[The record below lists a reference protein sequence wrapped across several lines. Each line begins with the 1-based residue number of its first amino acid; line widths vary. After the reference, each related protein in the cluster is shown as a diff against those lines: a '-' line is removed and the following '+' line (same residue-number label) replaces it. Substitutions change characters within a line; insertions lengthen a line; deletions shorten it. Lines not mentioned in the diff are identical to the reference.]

1 MKASSL
7 AKVKRNVPLHIMLL
21 PAVILVLI
29 YSYGPMLGIVMAF
42 QRFIPGRG
50 LFGSP
55 YIGFRNFSYVF
66 NLPGFGQV
74 IWNTVFISFL
84 KIITGIIV
92 PVTFALLLNEV
103 ISKMT
108 KKMIQT
114 MIYLPFFMSWVI
126 MAGILRDI
134 LSPSTGIINRFLIF
148 ITADPIY
155 FLADAEIFPW
165 VIVISHIWKEFGYA
179 TIIYLATLTTIDPTL
194 YEAAMID
201 GAGRLKQTLHVTIP
215 GIASIVVLM
224 SVLSLGNVLNAG
236 FDQVFNLYNFA
247 VYSTGDILDT
257 FIYRVSLE
265 NLQFGVGTAVGLFK
279 SLVSFVFVVTSY
291 WLAAKLVNYR
301 VF

>member
-1 MKASSL
+1 MKASSI
-7 AKVKRNVPLHIMLL
+7 AKAKRNVPLHIMLL

-29 YSYGPMLGIVMAF
+29 YSYGPMIGTIMAF

-55 YIGFRNFSYVF
+55 FIGLGNFRYVF
-66 NLPGFGQV
+66 SLPGFRQV
-74 IWNTVFISFL
+74 IYNTVFIAFL
-84 KIITGIIV
+84 KIVTGIVV

-103 ISKMT
+103 RSKQI
-108 KKMIQT
+108 KKIIQT
-114 MIYLPFFMSWVI
+114 MIYLPFFLSWVI
-126 MAGILRDI
+126 LAGILRDI
-134 LSPSTGIINRFLIF
+134 LSPSTGIFNTVLTFF
-148 ITADPIY
+148 AVEPIY
-155 FLADAEIFPW
+155 FLANANIFPW
-165 VIVISHIWKEFGYA
+165 VIIISHIWKEFGYA
-179 TIIYLATLTTIDPTL
+179 TIIYLATLTTIDPAL

-201 GAGRLKQTLHVTIP
+201 GAGRLSQTWHVTIP
-215 GIASIVVLM
+215 GIAPIVVLM

-257 FIYRVSLE
+257 FIYRISLE

-279 SLVSFVFVVTSY
+279 SMVSFVFVVTSY
-291 WLAAKLVNYR
+291 WLADKLVNYR